1 MNARA
6 RIAFRAAQVIF
17 LVAAFALVGIALVR
31 QWDTLGPALRGGR
44 ADVGGIGL
52 ATLLVAASYV
62 VLIYTWRQTLQQ
74 LGEQLR
80 IADAARIW
88 FISNLGRYLPGKI
101 WQIAAMAAMATD
113 AGVSP
118 IAATLASLVVN
129 AASVAAGFAI
139 VGLAAPDLLA
149 ARAGLSPAFAV
160 TLTVTGI
167 AILVAAPFLLTPAIR
182 ALGKG
187 RKLSGVAALSPRM
200 IALALGGTALAWVTY
215 GVAFWFFAR
224 AVSDWPAGATL
235 GALAVYTLS
244 YLAGYLALIAP
255 GGVVVREVVL
265 VQTMVSLGLVETP
278 AAWRIALLSR
288 LWLTVVEVLPGFVLL
303 LHHAVRHFLPRT
315 PPDGA

>member
-6 RIAFRAAQVIF
+6 RIAFRAAQVVF
-17 LVAAFALVGIALVR
+17 LVAAFALVGAALVR
-31 QWDTLGPALRGGR
+31 QWDTLSPELTGGH

-52 ATLLVAASYV
+52 ATLLVAASYA
-62 VLIYTWRQTLQQ
+62 VLIYTWRQTLHRF
-74 LGEQLR
+74 GERLR

-101 WQIAAMAAMATD
+101 WQIAAMGAMATD

-118 IAATLASLVVN
+118 VAATLASLVVN
-129 AASVAAGFAI
+129 VASVAAGFAI

-149 ARAGLSPAFAV
+149 ARAGLSPMIAV
-160 TLTVTGI
+160 MLTVLGV
-167 AILVAAPFLLTPAIR
+167 AILVAAPFLLAPALT
-182 ALGKG
+182 ALG
-187 RKLSGVAALSPRM
+187 RRRGVARVAPISPCM
-200 IALALGGTALAWVTY
+200 IALALGGTAIAWVTY

-235 GALAVYTLS
+235 GALAVYVLS

-265 VQTMVSLGLVETP
+265 VQTMVKLGLVDTP

-303 LHHAVRHFLPRT
+303 LHHAIRHFLPRT
-315 PPDGA
+315 PRDGA